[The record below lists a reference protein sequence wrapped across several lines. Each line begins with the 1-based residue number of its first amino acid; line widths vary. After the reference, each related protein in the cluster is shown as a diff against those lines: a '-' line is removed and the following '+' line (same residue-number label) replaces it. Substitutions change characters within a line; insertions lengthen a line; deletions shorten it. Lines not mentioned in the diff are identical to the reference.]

1 MRNIDE
7 IIREYEEKK
16 IDKRIKEMLKENKNY
31 ILTEPIICPPNYS
44 KQRANYIASKYRKNG
59 QNVRTIKIDGR
70 LHIVPEHWIILKY
83 ADDNLR
89 SVIDKQTKK
98 KLGIKTEL
106 EKIKELS
113 YKWEYHKIKERKLF
127 GL

>member
-16 IDKRIKEMLKENKNY
+16 IDKKIKKILKENRSY
-31 ILTEPIICPPNYS
+31 ILTEPMICPPNYS
-44 KQRANYIASKYRKNG
+44 RQRANYIASKYKKNG
-59 QNVRTIKIDGR
+59 QNVYTVKINGR
-70 LHIVPEHWIILKY
+70 LYIVPDYWIILKH
-83 ADDNLR
+83 ADDNLQKA
-89 SVIDKQTKK
+89 IDEKTKK

-106 EKIKELS
+106 EKINELP